1 MYYRD
6 GGGLGCVIG
15 IFIFLL
21 LASVVIAILLNP
33 LFWIVVGLLVLFQA
47 VARWWRDKSGEAGSA
62 RRYRSGDSGDSGDNR
77 SSYDRR
83 ASVGD
88 LEDDFTKDAVDVD
101 VEVISD
107 DK

>member
-83 ASVGD
+83 ASAGD

>member
-15 IFIFLL
+15 IFIF
-21 LASVVIAILLNP
+21 
-33 LFWIVVGLLVLFQA
+33 LFQA

-83 ASVGD
+83 ASAGD

>member
-47 VARWWRDKSGEAGSA
+47 VARWCRDKSGEAGSA
-62 RRYRSGDSGDSGDNR
+62 RRYRSGDSGDNR

-83 ASVGD
+83 ASAGD

>member
-47 VARWWRDKSGEAGSA
+47 VARWWRDKSGEAGNA
-62 RRYRSGDSGDSGDNR
+62 RRYRSGDSGDNR

>member
-47 VARWWRDKSGEAGSA
+47 VARWWRDKSVEDGS
-62 RRYRSGDSGDSGDNR
+62 DSGDNR

-83 ASVGD
+83 ASAGD